1 MKIKFEDVKHL
12 YRDYVRSQIPATRLH
27 CPSIESIYAS
37 LKDKKSHRTKNR
49 IIDHISHCR
58 LCLDEFDIIRSI
70 VLQENKTLT
79 DLIHIVPVSQK
90 RDHSLSEEKD
100 IYKIEKQKLSLKF
113 PRLMAFS
120 LGVLAAAFIIIGL
133 FTNRQFIKEMLFPNQ
148 NRSPSQ
154 NEIVLLYPKND
165 MEYSRSNL
173 QFRWKSIP
181 KSDYYIIDIFD
192 EALLPVWKSSPIFE
206 PFFKFHVKLPELIKP
221 KKKYFWMVTAIISNK
236 NKLESDIGF
245 FYFK

>member
-1 MKIKFEDVKHL
+1 
-12 YRDYVRSQIPATRLH
+12 
-27 CPSIESIYAS
+27 
-37 LKDKKSHRTKNR
+37 
-49 IIDHISHCR
+49 
-58 LCLDEFDIIRSI
+58 
-70 VLQENKTLT
+70 
-79 DLIHIVPVSQK
+79 VPVSQK
-90 RDHSLSEEKD
+90 RDHRLSEEKN
-100 IYKIEKQKLSLKF
+100 IYKIENQKLSLNF

-154 NEIVLLYPKND
+154 NEIVLLCPRND
-165 MEYSRSNL
+165 IEYSRSNL

-181 KSDYYIIDIFD
+181 SSGYYIIDIFD
-192 EALLPVWKSSPIFE
+192 EALLPIWKSSPIFE
-206 PFFKFHVKLPELIKP
+206 PFYKFDVKLPELIKP
-221 KKKYFWMVTAIISNK
+221 KNKYFWMVTAIISNK